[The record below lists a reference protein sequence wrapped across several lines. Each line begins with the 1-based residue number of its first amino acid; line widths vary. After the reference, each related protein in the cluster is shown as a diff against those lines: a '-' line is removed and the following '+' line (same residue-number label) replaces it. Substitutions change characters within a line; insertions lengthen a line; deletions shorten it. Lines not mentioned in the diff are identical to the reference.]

1 MFISIL
7 IIFQNTAKHNNR
19 LTMVRRLFLL
29 FLQTGRAGLVKRL
42 TMVIRLKPT
51 KDELTIT
58 SLTII
63 YYLTIV
69 KLVGQLQRR
78 SETEVFNNG
87 KTMNRLN
94 QLVNGVIY
102 FMS

>member
-1 MFISIL
+1 
-7 IIFQNTAKHNNR
+7 
-19 LTMVRRLFLL
+19 MVRRLFLL